1 MTRKII
7 SLTLWIVLFQAIAF
21 GLGQISQSGMGAWYQ
36 SLEKSALNPPS
47 IVFPVVNPPSIVF
60 PVVWTILYIMIATAG
75 WWLWQHRHEKQA
87 RAPLF
92 FYGVQLIMN
101 WSWTPLFFY
110 YHYIGIFFYYHYI
123 GTSFIL
129 ILLIA
134 LFTLMTIIASKTHFR
149 FTNILL
155 IPYFLWLLFAAYLN
169 GVIWLL
175 N

>member
-21 GLGQISQSGMGAWYQ
+21 GLGQITQSGMGAWYQ

-47 IVFPVVNPPSIVF
+47 IVFPVV
-60 PVVWTILYIMIATAG
+60 WTILYIMIAAAG
-75 WWLWQHRHEKQA
+75 WWLWQHRYEKQA

-110 YHYIGIFFYYHYI
+110 YHYIG
-123 GTSFIL
+123 TSFIL

-134 LFTLMTIIASKTHFR
+134 LFTLMTIIASKIHFR
-149 FTNILL
+149 FTSILL
-155 IPYFLWLLFAAYLN
+155 IPYFVWLLFAAYLN
-169 GVIWLL
+169 GIIWLL

>member
-21 GLGQISQSGMGAWYQ
+21 SLGQISQSGMGAWYQ
-36 SLEKSALNPPS
+36 SLEKSAL
-47 IVFPVVNPPSIVF
+47 NPPSIVF

-110 YHYIGIFFYYHYI
+110 YHYIG
-123 GTSFIL
+123 TSFIL

-149 FTNILL
+149 FTSILL

>member
-36 SLEKSALNPPS
+36 SLEKSAL
-47 IVFPVVNPPSIVF
+47 NPPSIVF

-110 YHYIGIFFYYHYI
+110 YHYIG
-123 GTSFIL
+123 TSFIL